1 MRFEAVQQAYN
12 RAPVKAS
19 APSQKVSDYFA
30 SNVFTIEVIRKYLS
44 AANFE
49 HVVKAIQEGSKIS
62 RKIADQIAL
71 AMKTWAIEKGA
82 TSYCH
87 WFQPLTG
94 TTAEKHD
101 AFFSPISIHRG
112 IEAFGGNELVQQ
124 EPDSANFPSGGL
136 RATFEARGYT
146 AWDPS
151 SPAFIMTVGDGKTLC
166 IPTIFVSYT
175 GESLDYKSP
184 LLKSLAFLEQA
195 SLEVCHLFNKNVKK
209 VSTHLGWEQE
219 YFLVDAA
226 LFNAR
231 PDLVATDRTLLGRRS
246 AREKQLNN
254 HYFGAIAERVYAYM
268 LDFEAEAYKL
278 GIAISTR
285 HNEAA
290 PSQFECA
297 AKFTVANVSVDQ
309 NQLLMDVMS
318 RVARRHHLRV
328 LFHEKP
334 YRDMNGSG
342 KHLNWSL
349 HTDTGLNLFSP
360 AKTPKTNLQ
369 FLAFFINVIK
379 AINDYPD
386 LLRAG
391 IATAGNEDRLGVHEA
406 PPSII
411 SLFIGSTMQKI
422 LDDFEK
428 RVKIG
433 GLDDLA
439 KEDLKMDIHKQIP
452 DLLLDNT
459 DQNRT
464 APFAYTGNKFELRV
478 VGASANC
485 ALPTTILNTLLGN
498 QLRTFLEDVN
508 KLVQKQKEKKDG
520 AILRI
525 LRRYVSQSK
534 RILFGGDTYSKEWI
548 VEAAKRGLSNVTA
561 TPYALDFFGTV
572 DAEKVLIKN
581 AIYTQRELKARCEV
595 WQGIYRGKL
604 YVESRTISEMIQNQI
619 IPVAIKYQ
627 NILLQ
632 NVKMGIDIGLSKSHF
647 QESIRVIEQISKH
660 IGALAEAQQSLV
672 KSYQEADAKEN
683 IADSAKVYCDFVKPH
698 FDLMRKQAGKLE
710 LLVADEYW
718 ILPKYREL
726 LFMR

>member
-12 RAPVKAS
+12 RAPVKVS
-19 APSQKVSDYFA
+19 PPSQKVSDYFA

-44 AANFE
+44 VANFE
-49 HVVKAIQEGSKIS
+49 HVVKAIQEGNKIS

-112 IEAFGGNELVQQ
+112 IETFGGKELVQQ

-166 IPTIFVSYT
+166 IPTIFVAYT

-184 LLKSLAFLEQA
+184 LLKSLAFLEQT

-209 VSTHLGWEQE
+209 VSTCLGWEQE
-219 YFLVDAA
+219 YFLIDAA
-226 LFNAR
+226 LYNAR

-254 HYFGAIAERVYAYM
+254 HYFGAIADRVYAYM

-318 RVARRHHLRV
+318 RVARKHYLRV

-406 PPSII
+406 PPFII

-452 DLLLDNT
+452 DLLIDNT

-498 QLRTFLEDVN
+498 QLSAFLEDVN
-508 KLVQKQKEKKDG
+508 KLVQTQKEKKDG
-520 AILRI
+520 AILRV

-534 RILFGGDTYSKEWI
+534 RILFEGDTYSKEWI
-548 VEAAKRGLSNVTA
+548 AEAAKRGLSNVTS

-572 DAEKVLIKN
+572 DAQKVLVKN
-581 AIYTQRELKARCEV
+581 SIYTQRELQARSEV

-627 NILLQ
+627 NTLLQ
-632 NVKMGIDIGLSKSHF
+632 NVKMGMDIGLSKSHF

-660 IGALAEAQQSLV
+660 IGALATAQQSLV
-672 KSYQEADAKEN
+672 KSYQEADAKES
-683 IADSAKVYCDFVKPH
+683 IADSAKAYCDSVKPH

-710 LLVADEYW
+710 LLVSDEYW
-718 ILPKYREL
+718 VLPKYREL